1 MNPPAA
7 PPAQYLPN
15 VVPVPE
21 LLLIGLLVVFFA
33 AWGWRH
39 GLDAVIIAGLIVV
52 LGRMTADTLAIP
64 VGAII
69 NMFYGIF
76 NLLTTGRFSGNNLFA
91 VIAGDPN
98 VVKPLINIRDAGDP
112 ALVLMGTILFVLIA
126 FAGFRIAQNRAGGRD
141 SWIESVFGFIGGG
154 LLGYVCV
161 TYVIDRHMQ
170 FPQVIEVVAT
180 DIPQIKVDA
189 PLLVA
194 IIVVIIVFG
203 IQRSKAP
210 ARKK

>member
-15 VVPVPE
+15 VVSVPE

-98 VVKPLINIRDAGDP
+98 VVKPLINIRNAGDP

-154 LLGYVCV
+154 LLGYLCV

>member
-1 MNPPAA
+1 MIPPAA
-7 PPAQYLPN
+7 PPAQYLPD
-15 VVPVPE
+15 VVPVSE
-21 LLLIGLLVVFFA
+21 LLFIGLLVVFFA

-39 GLDAVIIAGLIVV
+39 GLDAVIIAGLVVV
-52 LGRMTADTLAIP
+52 LGRVTADTLAIP

-161 TYVIDRHMQ
+161 THVIDRHMH

-210 ARKK
+210 AKKK

>member
-98 VVKPLINIRDAGDP
+98 VVKPLINIRDASDP

-154 LLGYVCV
+154 LLGYLCV